1 MGIPDFFCDFFSFF
15 SQKSI
20 PPLPK
25 YIIESTDPQEPIFYR
40 EIALIVSN
48 MGIWHV
54 MEELDRLIEKNWL
67 QSEKY
72 EKYMI
77 FRYAFFNF
85 KSEYCKNDEG
95 NRNFDQSKF

>member
-1 MGIPDFFCDFFSFF
+1 M
-15 SQKSI
+15 
-20 PPLPK
+20 PPLAK
-25 YIIESTDPQEPIFYR
+25 YIIESTDLQEPIFYR
-40 EIALIVSN
+40 EIALIASN
-48 MGIWHV
+48 MGIWHDIG
-54 MEELDRLIEKNWL
+54 ELDRLTEKNWL

-85 KSEYCKNDEG
+85 KSEDCKNDEG